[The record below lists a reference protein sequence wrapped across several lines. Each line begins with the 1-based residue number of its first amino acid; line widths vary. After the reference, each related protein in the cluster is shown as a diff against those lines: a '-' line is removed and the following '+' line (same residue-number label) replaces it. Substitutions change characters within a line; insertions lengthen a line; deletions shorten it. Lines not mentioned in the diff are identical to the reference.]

1 MGNAL
6 THSPA
11 APTTASPGRAE
22 QTRRAG
28 RGSGSSGGGGGR
40 RQRDAGAGT
49 GSRLPPRRLLHRHH
63 LAPPEEE
70 PRRQEGG
77 PWPLPGEEGRGGRR
91 PGPASAATCE
101 ERARRRGCP
110 GLRRG
115 LPTGKGPGLR
125 SSAPSQPPG
134 TQKWVRQPAGV
145 GGCRA
150 GPSRCGG
157 GLLGAVR
164 NEAPALVMDTL

>member
-1 MGNAL
+1 MGSAL

-28 RGSGSSGGGGGR
+28 RGSGSGGGR
-40 RQRDAGAGT
+40 RQRNAAAGT

-77 PWPLPGEEGRGGRR
+77 PSATSGRGGRR
-91 PGPASAATCE
+91 PGSASAATCE

-110 GLRRG
+110 GLRRE

-125 SSAPSQPPG
+125 PSVPLSAPGHAEVG
-134 TQKWVRQPAGV
+134 TAAR
-145 GGCRA
+145 R
-150 GPSRCGG
+150 GG
-157 GLLGAVR
+157 GVPGWSLTVR
-164 NEAPALVMDTL
+164 WRTAGHRAE